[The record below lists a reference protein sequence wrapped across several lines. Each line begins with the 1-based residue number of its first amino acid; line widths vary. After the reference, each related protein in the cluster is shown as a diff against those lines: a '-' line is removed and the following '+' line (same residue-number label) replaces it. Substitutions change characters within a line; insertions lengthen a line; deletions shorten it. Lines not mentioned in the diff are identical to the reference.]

1 MSSCSSS
8 SEDDISC
15 DKQLDAYDDDGS
27 DADDDDDSV
36 TSVTSSNVSGDEVQ
50 STVED
55 FKSEDEGDEDGGI
68 RQRLRASR
76 ASQGR
81 NKLSEFLRSQIVFSD
96 KNICSLINKCRCKR
110 TRLSDEC
117 GNDYKCANT
126 LGSILQSKEVIRTFR
141 KKFWTFNEDKKTGCI
156 TRRRFAILQELQT
169 LYLETDGV
177 KSIDYKI
184 AGHKVCKNFFFEA
197 SAISERMFNDAVAYV
212 LGLRTSDDMEN
223 FFHKNNDGIRGKA
236 TIPKK
241 LIDHCS
247 NDSSQ
252 HVVKFL
258 NHYFTYSV
266 EWCPRGKPLI

>member
-36 TSVTSSNVSGDEVQ
+36 TSSNVSGDEVQ

-55 FKSEDEGDEDGGI
+55 FESEDEGDEDGGI
-68 RQRLRASR
+68 RQRLRTSR

-96 KNICSLINKCRCKR
+96 ENICSLINKCRCKR

-117 GNDYKCANT
+117 GHDYKCANT

-141 KKFWTFNEDKKTGCI
+141 KKFWTFNEDKNTGCI

-223 FFHKNNDGIRGKA
+223 FFAKTTMVLGGRRQYRKN
-236 TIPKK
+236 
-241 LIDHCS
+241 
-247 NDSSQ
+247 
-252 HVVKFL
+252 
-258 NHYFTYSV
+258 
-266 EWCPRGKPLI
+266 